1 MKELQCDKECEFGGE
16 VKLSSDIFDEAEY
29 LPFQGANGLIKSA
42 EKCLMSYKATV
53 CAETSANEELMA
65 AEALI
70 KLLKK
75 EKNSMGGDASDA
87 RAEEYLRRQTL
98 RRDKLRAVLMCC
110 MARRR
115 AVERA
120 LLSLS
125 EEERTVVDI
134 FFLSPKKKNRHR
146 LDVAMEKLD
155 YEKTQIYRLRSA
167 ALRKIGEHMFGGVL

>member
-1 MKELQCDKECEFGGE
+1 MKDVQYNNNDNINGE
-16 VKLSSDIFDEAEY
+16 VNFSANVLDDAEY
-29 LPFQGANGLIKSA
+29 LPFMGPDGLIKSA
-42 EKCLMSYKATV
+42 EKCLASYRATV
-53 CAETSANEELMA
+53 CAETGANEELMA

-70 KLLKK
+70 KLLQK
-75 EKNSMGGDASDA
+75 EKNGSAGASGA
-87 RAEEYLRRQTL
+87 RAEEFLKRQIM

-115 AVERA
+115 AIERA

-146 LDVAMEKLD
+146 LDIAMEKLD